1 MEKNKYQIL
10 KVSGNT
16 TYQLPIYLE
25 STVDEMGVM
34 VEFDGDLIQVEQ
46 LCNFSYTQTGSTIQ
60 VYNTVDSS
68 QLRHIV
74 DQVFTISWGDGN
86 SSSISVS
93 QNVNENLPTLTHT
106 YSTPSIYTIS
116 ISLNSPWN
124 SQILNKSVTIPQ
136 NITVLNSL
144 GTFSGFTI
152 PYTDVTGQT
161 QDYIN
166 DLDYTNNTGYTTFSF
181 AALGRSRISELKLYG
196 SNTYSGVTGGTTVDG
211 IVYSAYTIDNL
222 TYVDYSDGITS
233 ITGRTNDFQK
243 EEVFNQMLTRNEHFI
258 GFIDD
263 PVVYSDIFV
272 ERGKLGIMENNLRLG
287 EIDNTGELEIYGDK
301 FFNVKKQ

>member
-1 MEKNKYQIL
+1 MENKYQIL
-10 KVSGNT
+10 KT
-16 TYQLPIYLE
+16 TGTTSFQIPIYLE

-34 VEFDGDLIQVEQ
+34 VGFDGDLMQVEQ

-74 DQVFTISWGDGN
+74 DQVFTINWGDGKY
-86 SSSISVS
+86 SGITVS

-106 YSTPSIYTIS
+106 YSTSSKYTIS

-124 SQILNKSVTIPQ
+124 SQMLSKIVTVPK
-136 NITVLNSL
+136 NTTVVNPL

-152 PYTDVTGQT
+152 PYTDITGQT
-161 QDYIN
+161 QNYIN
-166 DLDYTNNTGYTTFSF
+166 NLDYTNNTGFTTFSF
-181 AALGRSRISELKLYG
+181 AALGRSRISEKKLYG
-196 SNTYSGVTGGTTVDG
+196 SNTYTGVTGGMTTDG
-211 IVYSAYTIDNL
+211 IIYSSYTINNL
-222 TYVDYSDGITS
+222 FYTDYSDGITS

-243 EEVFNQMLTRNEHFI
+243 EEVFNEMLTRNEHFI

-263 PVVYSDIFV
+263 PIVYSDIFV

>member
-1 MEKNKYQIL
+1 MENKYQIL
-10 KVSGNT
+10 HNT
-16 TYQLPIYLE
+16 GITSYQIPIYLE

-34 VEFDGDLIQVEQ
+34 VGFDGDLMQVEQ

-74 DQVFTISWGDGN
+74 DQVFTIDWGDGN
-86 SSSISVS
+86 LSGITVS
-93 QNVNENLPTLTHT
+93 QNVNQNLPTLTHT
-106 YSTPSIYTIS
+106 YSTPSDYTVS
-116 ISLNSPWN
+116 ILLNSPWN
-124 SQILNKSVTIPQ
+124 SQTLSK
-136 NITVLNSL
+136 NIKVPKNISIINPL

-152 PYTDVTGQT
+152 PYTDITGQT

-166 DLDYTNNTGYTTFSF
+166 NLDYTNHTGFTTFSF
-181 AALGRSRISELKLYG
+181 AALGRSRISEKKLYG
-196 SNTYSGVTGGTTVDG
+196 SNTYNGVTGGTTVDG
-211 IVYSAYTIDNL
+211 IIYSSYTIDYL
-222 TYVDYSDGITS
+222 TYTDYADGITS
-233 ITGRTNDFQK
+233 ITGKTNDFQK
-243 EEVFNQMLTRNEHFI
+243 EELFNQMLTRNEHFI

-301 FFNVKKQ
+301 FFNIKKQ

>member
-1 MEKNKYQIL
+1 MENKYQIL
-10 KVSGNT
+10 YITGT
-16 TYQLPIYLE
+16 TSYQLPIYLE

-34 VEFDGDLIQVEQ
+34 VGFDGDLTQVEQ
-46 LCNFSYTQTGSTIQ
+46 LCNFTYTQTGSTIQ

-68 QLRHIV
+68 QLRRIV
-74 DQVFTISWGDGN
+74 DQVFTINWGDGN
-86 SSSISVS
+86 YSGITVS

-106 YSTPSIYTIS
+106 YSIPSGYTIS

-124 SQILNKSVTIPQ
+124 SQILSKNIIVPKNLTIVNP
-136 NITVLNSL
+136 L

-152 PYTDVTGQT
+152 PYTDEIPQT

-166 DLDYTNNTGYTTFSF
+166 NLEYTNNTGYTTFSF

-211 IVYSAYTIDNL
+211 IVYSSYTIDNL
-222 TYVDYSDGITS
+222 RYTDYADGITS

-243 EEVFNQMLTRNEHFI
+243 EEVFNKMLTRNEHFI

-263 PVVYSDIFV
+263 PIVYSDIFV

>member
-1 MEKNKYQIL
+1 MENKYQIL

-16 TYQLPIYLE
+16 TYQIPIFLE

-74 DQVFTISWGDGN
+74 EQVFTINWGDGN
-86 SSSISVS
+86 YSGITVS
-93 QNVNENLPTLTHT
+93 QNINENLPTLTHT
-106 YSTPSIYTIS
+106 YTTSSGYTIT

-124 SQILNKSVTIPQ
+124 SQILSKHITIPQ
-136 NITVLNSL
+136 NISVLNPL

-152 PYTDVTGQT
+152 PYTDITGQT

-222 TYVDYSDGITS
+222 TYVDYADGITS

-243 EEVFNQMLTRNEHFI
+243 EEIFNQMLTRNEHFI

>member
-1 MEKNKYQIL
+1 MENKYQIL

-16 TYQLPIYLE
+16 TYQIPIFLE

-34 VEFDGDLIQVEQ
+34 VEFDGDLTQVEQ

-74 DQVFTISWGDGN
+74 EQVFTINWGDGN
-86 SSSISVS
+86 YSGITVS
-93 QNVNENLPTLTHT
+93 QNINENLPTLTHT
-106 YSTPSIYTIS
+106 YTTSSGYTIT

-124 SQILNKSVTIPQ
+124 SQILSKHITIPQ
-136 NITVLNSL
+136 NISVLNPL

-152 PYTDVTGQT
+152 PYTDITGQT

-222 TYVDYSDGITS
+222 TYVDYADGITS

-243 EEVFNQMLTRNEHFI
+243 EEIFNQMLTRNEHFI